1 MKPAVLAD
9 PLVGPLTAVKALPT
23 ELFVAA
29 AVVAAVDEIAA
40 EVAAAL
46 ELELVEVR
54 VVGSAVV
61 VAVAVLAA
69 GGGCC
74 YSSLIVRHC
83 WLAAGHLIESEN
95 H

>member
-23 ELFVAA
+23 ELFVA
-29 AVVAAVDEIAA
+29 AAVDEIAA